1 MNPLLKIRQGFQ
13 HGVHPHPYR
22 DQTSGLHT
30 QRIPFGSHYVLP
42 LTQHIDA
49 PARCIVEVGQRVRR
63 GELIAEPTAFVST
76 SLHSPVTGWVR
87 TVAPSR
93 YTDGTFRP
101 AIEIEADPRAT
112 QRVAPKNF
120 DVQRGSRREA
130 K

>member
-42 LTQHIDA
+42 LTQHIGA

-63 GELIAEPTAFVST
+63 GQRAAVQLVLAGPFTSRDAADKAVQTARQAGF
-76 SLHSPVTGWVR
+76 P
-87 TVAPSR
+87 
-93 YTDGTFRP
+93 
-101 AIEIEADPRAT
+101 EA
-112 QRVAPKNF
+112 VVLN
-120 DVQRGSRREA
+120 
-130 K
+130 